1 MAKMFGSA
9 LLQPAHSV
17 CVSLSAFFIT
27 ACTSRLSLKTPKYSQ
42 YFSIQKE
49 PAYMVPARTL
59 QPTPPG
65 RQLYLDLLTSLSQ
78 ITTMQVLM
86 TTISTGARYQ
96 SLTQTRQPASHDRLI
111 KTLRLPLLPAR
122 TQHINAA
129 TSNTMSV
136 NARPATQPAR
146 PSQVFTS

>member
-1 MAKMFGSA
+1 
-9 LLQPAHSV
+9 
-17 CVSLSAFFIT
+17 
-27 ACTSRLSLKTPKYSQ
+27 
-42 YFSIQKE
+42 
-49 PAYMVPARTL
+49 MVPARTL

-111 KTLRLPLLPAR
+111 KTLRLPPPPG
-122 TQHINAA
+122 THA
-129 TSNTMSV
+129 TYKRRYFKHNEW
-136 NARPATQPAR
+136 
-146 PSQVFTS
+146 